1 MARRYFATFVVGIG
15 LAWLASGPASTQ
27 LKTVEVTIE
36 HFAFTPANVAVAAGD
51 TIVFVNNDI
60 VPHTATATDNS
71 WTTGEI
77 AHGASARVTL
87 PAKPGAE
94 FFCKFHRVMKGH
106 LTIAPLQ

>member
-1 MARRYFATFVVGIG
+1 MIARWLAAFTVVIG
-15 LAWLASGPASTQ
+15 LASLGVSSASGEP
-27 LKTVEVTIE
+27 KTVEVTIE

-60 VPHTATATDNS
+60 VPHTATATDKS

-87 PAKPGAE
+87 PQKAGAD
-94 FFCKFHRVMKGH
+94 FFCTLHPVMKGH
-106 LTIAPLQ
+106 LTIVPPK

>member
-1 MARRYFATFVVGIG
+1 MFSRRAFALVIG
-15 LAWLASGPASTQ
+15 LASLGVGSTSARP
-27 LKTVEVTIE
+27 KTVEVTIE

-51 TIVFVNNDI
+51 TIVFVNKDI
-60 VPHTATATDNS
+60 VPHTATATDSS

-77 AHGASARVTL
+77 AHGESARVTL

-106 LTIAPLQ
+106 LTIAPPQ

>member
-1 MARRYFATFVVGIG
+1 MIARRLAALSVVIG
-15 LAWLASGPASTQ
+15 LASLGVGSAAVRA
-27 LKTVEVTIE
+27 KTVEVTIE

-87 PAKPGAE
+87 PQKAGAD
-94 FFCKFHRVMKGH
+94 FFCELHPVMKGH
-106 LTIAPLQ
+106 LTIAPPE

>member
-1 MARRYFATFVVGIG
+1 MIARRLAALSVVIG
-15 LAWLASGPASTQ
+15 LASLGVGSAAVRA
-27 LKTVEVTIE
+27 KTVEVTIE

-87 PAKPGAE
+87 PQKAGAD
-94 FFCKFHRVMKGH
+94 FFCELHPVMKGH
-106 LTIAPLQ
+106 LTIAPPK

>member
-1 MARRYFATFVVGIG
+1 MIASRLAALTVVIG
-15 LAWLASGPASTQ
+15 LASLGVGSAAVRA
-27 LKTVEVTIE
+27 KTVEVTIE

-87 PAKPGAE
+87 PQKAGAD
-94 FFCKFHRVMKGH
+94 FFCELHPVMKGH
-106 LTIAPLQ
+106 LTIAPPK

>member
-1 MARRYFATFVVGIG
+1 MIARRLAALSVVIG
-15 LAWLASGPASTQ
+15 LASLGVGSTSARP
-27 LKTVEVTIE
+27 KTVEVTIE

-87 PAKPGAE
+87 PTKPGADY
-94 FFCKFHRVMKGH
+94 FCKFHPVMKGH
-106 LTIAPLQ
+106 LTIVSPK